1 MKKFI
6 FLLSIFFIISSCNMS
21 QNPCKNIKE
30 TDLKNE
36 LKKAFNVEFDKILE
50 KNDIK
55 GTNLCQVVLQMGG
68 NLGILYVS
76 PDVKTFFIGGDIYKD
91 GVFLS
96 KATLNK
102 IQEKNFE
109 VYKND
114 IEKIIAFSYKP
125 EGAQKFIYMI
135 TDPDCPFCEKS
146 KALVKQWADARKI
159 EVKVILFPLERL
171 HPQAKEKS
179 VKGICSGMQFKDYL
193 DSNWSGKICDE
204 GLKKIEDS
212 ILLMQ
217 KIGINGTP
225 SFISYNGK
233 RFVGFSPEGLDSIV
247 Q

>member
-6 FLLSIFFIISSCNMS
+6 LILSIFFLISCNITS
-21 QNPCKNIKE
+21 NPCTKIKE
-30 TDLKNE
+30 DDLKNQ

-50 KNDIK
+50 KNDVK
-55 GTNLCQVVLQMGG
+55 GTNLCQVVLEMGG
-68 NLGILYVS
+68 NFGILYVS
-76 PDVKTFFIGGDIYKD
+76 PDIKTFFIGGDIYKD

-96 KATLNK
+96 KTTLNK

-109 VYKND
+109 EYKNN
-114 IEKIIAFSYKP
+114 IEKVVAFSYKP
-125 EGAQKFIYMI
+125 EGAQKFIYMV

-146 KALVKQWADARKI
+146 KELVKQWAEARKV

-193 DSNWSGKICDE
+193 NSNWSGKVCDE

-212 ILLMQ
+212 IVLMQ

-233 RFVGFSPEGLDSIV
+233 RFVGFSPEGLDSII